1 MIMSSSR
8 GILSMDVLSVLV
20 LLLGVVAVLIRPR
33 CVVSQQVAAAILPPE
48 QEFDRVLALPGQ
60 PPVQFKQYAGYI
72 TVDTVQENNLFYF
85 FAESSSDQLGTKPLV
100 LWLNG
105 GTILRL
111 HQLTMSNTDFSIL
124 FWQAV
129 DHDAIHL
136 EIIPHAASS
145 SVLWCRYIL
154 ALTNQGCVHKY
165 VNFGSILGLF
175 LLLRRSWM
183 FVACLR
189 FWSGDRTILY
199 KSQWHWR
206 PFPEPLRMEYRY
218 KYLDNVIMLAL
229 RAHMYLDNGHRVL
242 QVLEDRS
249 DPSLLLTCWKSFCWQ
264 RWICCGWN
272 LQQESASPSLRT
284 TRLKITRAVTPA
296 LVLMDLRTTSQT
308 VVDPK
313 LHY

>member
-1 MIMSSSR
+1 MLYLSKLQQRICRRNRNLIECWRCRGSRLCSSS
-8 GILSMDVLSVLV
+8 SM
-20 LLLGVVAVLIRPR
+20 
-33 CVVSQQVAAAILPPE
+33 
-48 QEFDRVLALPGQ
+48 
-60 PPVQFKQYAGYI
+60 
-72 TVDTVQENNLFYF
+72 
-85 FAESSSDQLGTKPLV
+85 LGTSQSTRFKRTTSSTSSPSLRATNWGRS
-100 LWLNG
+100 LWCCGWMEVPSYICTSLHWA
-105 GTILRL
+105 LR
-111 HQLTMSNTDFSIL
+111 TDFSIL

-129 DHDAIHL
+129 DHADTHL
-136 EIIPHAASS
+136 EIIPHPASS

-154 ALTNQGCVHKY
+154 ASTSQGCVHKY
-165 VNFGSILGLF
+165 VNNFGSTLGLL

-189 FWSGDRTILY
+189 FWSGDRTIFY

-229 RAHMYLDNGHRVL
+229 RAHMYLDNGHHIL
-242 QVLEDRS
+242 QVLDRS
-249 DPSLLLTCWKSFCWQ
+249 DPSLLLTCWNFFCWQ

-272 LQQESASPSLRT
+272 LQQESASPSPRT